1 MKKIQGTLSD
11 FAYFKEEGGRYV
23 IGYGLTKLNDTLYEW
38 FEVYIYKRQQSIIS
52 LLDVKKAV
60 IADINART
68 DEKIL
73 SGYEWT
79 VLHGDDAGKTVKV
92 WLSAENKENY
102 KAKYDTAKDDPE
114 LITWPSKFKVSENDD
129 LTPVYEYFAGIA
141 ELKAFYYGGL
151 NYIEQTV
158 NAGWAEKDAIDW
170 SPYEALFPAANA
182 QEQSGAS
189 SE

>member
-1 MKKIQGTLSD
+1 MNKI
-11 FAYFKEEGGRYV
+11 
-23 IGYGLTKLNDTLYEW
+23 YGLKSDYAPVKREGTQIIVSYGYEAIDKKEGTW
-38 FEVYIYKRQQSIIS
+38 YEVS
-52 LLDVKKAV
+52 LPAANYPLLSLQDVKKA
-60 IADINART
+60 ILDDINART

-73 SGYEWT
+73 FGYEWT

-129 LTPVYEYFAGIA
+129 QTPVYEYFANVA

-158 NAGWAEKDAIDW
+158 NAGWTEKDAIDW
-170 SPYEALFPAANA
+170 TPYEALFPQ
-182 QEQSGAS
+182 QEQSNAT
-189 SE
+189 EQ

>member
-1 MKKIQGTLSD
+1 MNKVSGNQSD
-11 FAYFKEEGGRYV
+11 FAYIREDGSR
-23 IGYGLTKLNDTLYEW
+23 IIISYGLTKIDDNLYEW
-38 FEVYIYKRQQSIIS
+38 YEVYLYKKQVNQ
-52 LLDVKKAV
+52 LTLQMVKKAI

-79 VLHGDDAGKTVKV
+79 ILHGDDAGKTVKV

-129 LTPVYEYFAGIA
+129 LTPVYEYFANVA

-170 SPYEALFPAANA
+170 TPYESLFPAVAA
-182 QEQSGAS
+182 QEQSGVS

>member
-1 MKKIQGTLSD
+1 MQGKKSD
-11 FAYFKEEGGRYV
+11 FAYMAEDASRIT
-23 IGYGLTKLNDTLYEW
+23 IGYGLQQVGKTEVYEW
-38 FEVYIYKRQQSIIS
+38 WQICFYKKQTPLLS
-52 LLDVKKAV
+52 LQMVKDA
-60 IADINART
+60 ILADINSRT

-102 KAKYDTAKDDPE
+102 KAKFDMAHDDPE
-114 LITWPSKFKVSENDD
+114 LVTWPAQFKVSENDD
-129 LTPVYEYFAGIA
+129 KTPVYEFFEDIT

-158 NAGWAEKDAIDW
+158 NAGWAEKDGMDW

-182 QEQSGAS
+182 QEQSNAS

>member
-23 IGYGLTKLNDTLYEW
+23 IGYGLKELGNSLYEW
-38 FEVYIYKRQQSIIS
+38 YEVYIYKRQQSIVS
-52 LLDVKKAV
+52 LLDVKKAI

-79 VLHGDDAGKTVKV
+79 ILHG
-92 WLSAENKENY
+92 NY

-129 LTPVYEYFAGIA
+129 LTPVYEYFANVA

-170 SPYEALFPAANA
+170 APYESLFPAAAA
-182 QEQSGAS
+182 QEQSGVS

>member
-1 MKKIQGTLSD
+1 MNKVFGKKSD
-11 FAYFKEEGGRYV
+11 FAYVREEGSRFAVSYNQTEV
-23 IGYGLTKLNDTLYEW
+23 DSENSEW
-38 FEVYIYKRQQSIIS
+38 VEVYIPKKTNPSI
-52 LLDVKKAV
+52 LTLPMVKNA
-60 IADINART
+60 ILGDINAET
-68 DEKIL
+68 DAKIL

-79 VLHGDDAGKTVKV
+79 ILHGDDAGKTVKV

-129 LTPVYEYFAGIA
+129 LTPVYEYFANVA

-158 NAGWAEKDAIDW
+158 NEGWAAKDAIDW
-170 SPYEALFPAANA
+170 TPYEALFHTN
-182 QEQSGAS
+182 EQA
-189 SE
+189 E

>member
-1 MKKIQGTLSD
+1 MNKVSGKNQD
-11 FAYFKEEGGRYV
+11 FNLISEDASRTV
-23 IGYGLTKLNDTLYEW
+23 IGYGKKKVTGKNLYEW
-38 FEVYIYKRQQSIIS
+38 YEIYIYKTKKGSIS
-52 LLDVKKAV
+52 LKDVKEAIKD
-60 IADINART
+60 DINART

-102 KAKYDTAKDDPE
+102 KAKYDMAKDDPE
-114 LITWPSKFKVSENDD
+114 LITWPCKFKVSENDD
-129 LTPVYEYFAGIA
+129 LTPVYEYFANID

-158 NAGWAEKDAIDW
+158 NAGWVEKDSIDW
-170 SPYEALFPAANA
+170 TPYEALFPQPEQQAN
-182 QEQSGAS
+182 E